1 MKAAVYVS
9 VLAASLAVLSP
20 SLVAQWADRRDPAAP
35 RKADGTVN
43 MDAPPPRTADGKVD
57 FTGVWRGLGAGP
69 GRGRGN
75 QPPPPPPPGPPV
87 AGFANAAQNVEGGA
101 PMTAWAQELLKKRMA
116 RNSLDNPE
124 AHCLPFGLVQFHTQ
138 GFPRKYIQT
147 PKLLVILYETHA
159 GIRQIFLDGRELPK
173 LGEPEPWYYGYSTAR
188 WEGDTLVVE
197 SNNFVEDGWLDIR
210 GTPFTENGK
219 LIERFRRPT
228 YGRMEIDIT
237 IDDPKAYTKPWTVR
251 HNQELMADTE
261 LIEFICLE
269 NQRFGTEPG
278 LGPALNRP
286 SISKP

>member
-1 MKAAVYVS
+1 MKAAIHVS
-9 VLAASLAVLSP
+9 VLAAALASVSP
-20 SLVAQWADRRDPAAP
+20 SLVAQWADRPDPAVP

-43 MDAPPPRTADGKVD
+43 MDAPPPRTADGKPD
-57 FTGVWRGLGAGP
+57 FTGVWRGVAAPG

-87 AGFANAAQNVEGGA
+87 AGFANAAQNVAGGA
-101 PMTAWAQELLKKRMA
+101 PMTPWAEELLKKRMA

-147 PKLLVILYETHA
+147 PKLLVILYETHS

-173 LGEPEPWYYGYSTAR
+173 LGEPEPWFYGYSTAK

-210 GTPFTENGK
+210 GTPLTENGK
-219 LIERFRRPT
+219 LTERIRRPT

-237 IDDPKAYTKPWTVR
+237 IEDPKAYTKPWTVR
-251 HNQELMADTE
+251 HNQDLMPDTE

-269 NQRFGTEPG
+269 NQRFGPDPG

-286 SISKP
+286 SISK